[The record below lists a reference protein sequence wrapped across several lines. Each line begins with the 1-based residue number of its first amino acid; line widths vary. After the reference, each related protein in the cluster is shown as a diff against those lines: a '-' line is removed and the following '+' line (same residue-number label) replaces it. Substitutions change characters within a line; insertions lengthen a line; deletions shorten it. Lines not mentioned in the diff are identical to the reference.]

1 MPVLRLE
8 RASKEYGLAERSVP
22 ALRSVTVEIERGE
35 FVALVGRS
43 GCGKSTFLH
52 LAGAMDL
59 PTSGR
64 VLVEGLST
72 SELSDDRLTGL
83 RRDRIGFVFQFF
95 HLFPTLS
102 ALENVEVPLQL
113 ADRPGTRQ
121 RALDLL
127 DVVGLA
133 GLADRLPYQLSGGQM
148 QRVAIARALS
158 SSPGLVLADEPTGN
172 LDSETADGIMA
183 LFRRINTEF
192 RTAIVMATHSR
203 ENARSADRVLTMSD
217 GRIVSDSKADSTYQP
232 FAT

>member
-1 MPVLRLE
+1 MLRLE
-8 RASKEYGLAERSVP
+8 RASKEYGLAERSVA
-22 ALRSVTVEIERGE
+22 ALRSVTVEVDRGE

-59 PTSGR
+59 PTRGR

-95 HLFPTLS
+95 HLFPTLT

-113 ADRPGTRQ
+113 ANRPGTQ
-121 RALDLL
+121 QKALELL
-127 DVVGLA
+127 DIVGLA
-133 GLADRLPYQLSGGQM
+133 SLADRLPYQLSGGQM

-158 SSPGLVLADEPTGN
+158 ASPGLLLADEPTGN
-172 LDSETADGIMA
+172 LDSETADGIMN
-183 LFRRINTEF
+183 LFRRINQEF

-203 ENARSADRVLTMSD
+203 ENARCADRVLTMSD
-217 GRIVSDSKADSTYQP
+217 GRIVSDSKPNSEQQHSST
-232 FAT
+232 